1 MEYGLV
7 GLIVLLLSIYAIY
20 QVLTSSAGTGAK
32 IIWTLV
38 LIVLPLV
45 GFLVWLLAGP
55 RGASVRLQP
64 MRPHTLHRNQRII
77 SCIASSPPPR
87 LR

>member
-55 RGASVRLQP
+55 RGASVFFLYLVQLY
-64 MRPHTLHRNQRII
+64 LHRNQRII